1 MVNGKWKMPLNN
13 YLHGLGNNEE
23 NELQQSENLSK

>member
-1 MVNGKWKMPLNN
+1 MVNGKWKMPLNK
-13 YLHGLGNNEE
+13 HGLGNNEE